1 MAKQAILHFDLL
13 QDFKYWLTLT
23 WLWLCVLPSFRPN
36 NIQCSHPKPT
46 ARDRAPCVITSE
58 PFGGRKRCSPTNT
71 ERSPKV
77 AQNHGTSADA
87 GCLRSPRKHTTSLRS
102 IRDCGRAAVT
112 EKSFLR
118 QQPVFARFGSPRKCT
133 ILLRCPR
140 LCAVI
145 LGDAL
150 IRGGLGP
157 TEIDLLLVG
166 LLGNVP
172 RSRKQNSSVADASK

>member
-1 MAKQAILHFDLL
+1 MSYLVSDQTTFSAVTPNPLRVTVHPAS
-13 QDFKYWLTLT
+13 
-23 WLWLCVLPSFRPN
+23 LPRNHSGGENDAARPTQN
-36 NIQCSHPKPT
+36 DH
-46 ARDRAPCVITSE
+46 R
-58 PFGGRKRCSPTNT
+58 
-71 ERSPKV
+71 RSPKTMEHR
-77 AQNHGTSADA
+77 QTP

-140 LCAVI
+140 LCAAI

-166 LLGNVP
+166 LLGNVS